1 MITTTILGVISILF
15 AYLAR
20 YSNAKWGL
28 KVSFILIFLFLAL
41 RYDFG
46 NDYQAYLEFFHRLSS
61 QKYLTQIDFIQFEP
75 FWVLL
80 NFSFKNLGFFS
91 MTIFI
96 AAFTSITYYKLIKKY
111 VPEKLYWLA
120 VFFYIFNPL
129 FMLIGC
135 SAMRQSIAITLFLI
149 SLEFVIK
156 RKLFL
161 YLLCIG
167 AASLFHYTAV
177 LLTPVYFLNYFIQ
190 KISLK
195 KGVLI
200 FLFYLSLFPL
210 LLLDGSLSAFIRDFV
225 WDFAERFEYYYVR
238 GDVATGLGFVVF
250 SLLLIMVLFFERKQA
265 REIGLFFKIS
275 IMGFLI
281 MPLSL
286 TLDIIGRFALYFA
299 PSTIIVYPNLLKS
312 LNDNKIKVAF
322 LAIIMAITIFQYIQF
337 FYSEIYHDFF
347 MNYQTIFSADGWQ

>member
-1 MITTTILGVISILF
+1 MISILF
-15 AYLAR
+15 AYIAR
-20 YSNAKWGL
+20 YGNAKWGL
-28 KVSFILIFLFLAL
+28 KVSFILIFFFLAF

-46 NDYQAYLEFFHRLSS
+46 NDYQAYLEFFHRLSI
-61 QKYLTQIDFIQFEP
+61 QNKLTLFDFVHFEP
-75 FWVLL
+75 LWVLL

-177 LLTPVYFLNYFIQ
+177 LLTPVYFLNYFIR
-190 KISLK
+190 KISPK
-195 KGVLI
+195 KGILI
-200 FLFYLSLFPL
+200 LLFYFSLFPL
-210 LLLDGSLSAFIRDFV
+210 LLLGGSLSNFIRDFI
-225 WDFAERFEYYYVR
+225 WDFAERFEYYQDP

-250 SLLLIMVLFFERKQA
+250 TLLLIMVLFLERKQA

-275 IMGFLI
+275 ILGFLI
-281 MPLSL
+281 MPMSIALEM
-286 TLDIIGRFALYFA
+286 IGRFGMYFS
-299 PSTIIVYPNLLKS
+299 PSTIIVYPYLFKS
-312 LNDNKIKVAF
+312 LNDGKIKVAF
-322 LAIIMAITIFQYIQF
+322 LAIIMAITIFQYLQF

-347 MNYQTIFSADGWQ
+347 MNYQTIFSADRWQ